1 MSENLSIL
9 YVIIAF
15 FSLGATLGLFTRG
28 QKYHTY
34 FTYIPSAFAS
44 FLTIILSLTIF
55 SSESIHL
62 TFFNIQDLFDFEI
75 FIDGVSAFFLL
86 IIGLISFAVSIY
98 SLSYSKK
105 FDDKKNNSALGMLF
119 NVFIIS
125 MILVVISNNVFFFLI
140 FWELMSLTS
149 FFLVIYEHENKD
161 NLKSGLTYLVMT
173 HLGTGFIFA
182 SFILMYTQTGSFS
195 FDSFRDISIIPQ
207 YVKDIAFVLAFV
219 GFGTKAGMIPL
230 HTWLPKAHPSAPS
243 NVSALMSAV
252 MLKIAIYGIVRYL
265 FDFNAIDSSP
275 DYIWLGV
282 GIIVIG
288 SISSLVGI
296 LYALIENDI
305 KRALAFSSI
314 ENIGII
320 FIGLGLSVVFA
331 AFHLLSLS
339 VLAFIASMF
348 HTLNHS
354 IFKGLLFMTAGS
366 IHYSTHTKNIED
378 LGGLIKKMPWTA
390 MMFLVG
396 SIAIIGLPPLNGFI
410 GEWLTLQSLLAVFQ
424 IPSNILQVTLAFAVL
439 VFALTIGLVGAT
451 FVRLFGIIF
460 LSKSRSFKA
469 TNAVEVPRL
478 MLIGKAI
485 LASSCVLLGILPFI
499 GINLI
504 VSAFDLP
511 YTPSSPFETISITN
525 TDGSNFASLLM
536 PGVLVIFISVIVGIF
551 AFVRIIGGKTKT
563 IKYGTWDCGF
573 GSLSERTQYTATSL
587 AEPVRRIFGVFYKPN
602 NDIDVNFYAKENL
615 YLKKSIN
622 VISTT
627 RNIFDEKLYGKVI
640 SGSLFVLDKIRKIQS
655 GKVNAYILY
664 IMITLIALLL
674 FVGFGT
680 HE

>member
-1 MSENLSIL
+1 
-9 YVIIAF
+9 
-15 FSLGATLGLFTRG
+15 
-28 QKYHTY
+28 
-34 FTYIPSAFAS
+34 
-44 FLTIILSLTIF
+44 
-55 SSESIHL
+55 
-62 TFFNIQDLFDFEI
+62 
-75 FIDGVSAFFLL
+75 
-86 IIGLISFAVSIY
+86 
-98 SLSYSKK
+98 
-105 FDDKKNNSALGMLF
+105 
-119 NVFIIS
+119 
-125 MILVVISNNVFFFLI
+125 
-140 FWELMSLTS
+140 
-149 FFLVIYEHENKD
+149 
-161 NLKSGLTYLVMT
+161 MT

-195 FDSFRDISIIPQ
+195 FDSFRDVAIIPQ

-219 GFGTKAGMIPL
+219 GFGTKAGMVPL
-230 HTWLPKAHPSAPS
+230 HIWLPKAHPSAPS

-252 MLKIAIYGIVRYL
+252 MLKIAIYGIVRYI

-275 DYIWLGV
+275 DYVWLGM
-282 GIIVIG
+282 GIVVIG
-288 SISSLVGI
+288 SISALVGI

-314 ENIGII
+314 ENVGII
-320 FIGLGLSVVFA
+320 FIGLGLSIVFA

-390 MMFLVG
+390 MMFLIG

-410 GEWLTLQSLLAVFQ
+410 SEWLTLQSLLAVFQ
-424 IPSNILQVTLAFAVL
+424 IPSNILQVSLAFAIL
-439 VFALTIGLVGAT
+439 AFALTIGLAGAT
-451 FVRLFGIIF
+451 FVRLFGITF
-460 LSKSRSFKA
+460 LSKSRSSKA
-469 TNAVEVPRL
+469 INAVEVPRL

-485 LASSCVLLGILPFI
+485 LASSCILLGILPFI

-504 VSAFDLP
+504 ASAFDLP
-511 YTPSSPFETISITN
+511 YAPSSPFETISITN
-525 TDGSNFASLLM
+525 TVDNNFASLLM
-536 PGVLVIFISVIVGIF
+536 PGVLVIFISVFVGIF
-551 AFVRIIGGKTKT
+551 AFVRIVGGKTRT
-563 IKYGTWDCGF
+563 VKYGTWDCGF
-573 GSLSERTQYTATSL
+573 GNLSEKTQYTATSL
-587 AEPVRRIFGVFYKPN
+587 SEPIRRIFGIFYKPH
-602 NDIDVNFYAKENL
+602 NDINTNFYAKENL
-615 YLKKSIN
+615 YLKKSIS

-627 RNIFDEKLYGKVI
+627 RNIFDEKLYGKAI

-664 IMITLIALLL
+664 IMITLITLLL

>member
-1 MSENLSIL
+1 MVENLFIV
-9 YVIIAF
+9 YAIFAF

-44 FLTIILSLTIF
+44 VLTIILSIAVF
-55 SSESIHL
+55 SSENTHL
-62 TFFNIQDLFDFEI
+62 TFFNVQHLFDFEI

-98 SLSYSKK
+98 SLSYSKR

-119 NVFIIS
+119 NIFIVSI
-125 MILVVISNNVFFFLI
+125 ILVVISNNVFFFLI

-149 FFLVIYEHENKD
+149 FFLVIYEHENKN

-195 FDSFRDISIIPQ
+195 FDSFRDVMIIPQ

-219 GFGTKAGMIPL
+219 GFGTKAGMVPL
-230 HTWLPKAHPSAPS
+230 HIWLPKAHPSAPS

-265 FDFNAIDSSP
+265 FDFNTIDNSP
-275 DYIWLGV
+275 DYVWLGM
-282 GIIVIG
+282 GIIIIG
-288 SISSLVGI
+288 SISALVGI
-296 LYALIENDI
+296 LYALVENDI

-314 ENIGII
+314 ENVGII

-331 AFHLLSLS
+331 AFHLTSLS

-366 IHYSTHTKNIED
+366 VHYSTHTKNIED

-390 MMFLVG
+390 MMFLIG

-410 GEWLTLQSLLAVFQ
+410 SEWLTLQSLLAVFQ
-424 IPSNILQVTLAFAVL
+424 IHSNILQVSLAFAIL
-439 VFALTIGLVGAT
+439 AFALTIGIAGAT
-451 FVRLFGIIF
+451 FVRLFGITF
-460 LSKSRSFKA
+460 LSKSRSA
-469 TNAVEVPRL
+469 NAANAVEVPKF

-485 LASSCVLLGILPFI
+485 LASSCIILGILPFI
-499 GINLI
+499 GMNLI
-504 VSAFDLP
+504 VSAFNLP
-511 YTPSSPFETISITN
+511 YMPSSPFETISITN
-525 TDGSNFASLLM
+525 SDNSDFASLMM
-536 PGVLVIFISVIVGIF
+536 PGVLVILTSVFVGVF
-551 AFVRIIGGKTKT
+551 VFVRIIGGKTKT

-573 GSLSERTQYTATSL
+573 GNLSEKTQYTATSL
-587 AEPVRRIFGVFYKPN
+587 AEPIRRIFGVFYKPH
-602 NDIDVNFYAKENL
+602 NDVDADFYTKENL

-627 RNIFDEKLYGKVI
+627 RNIFDEKLYGKTI
-640 SGSLFVLDKIRKIQS
+640 SGSLFVLNKVRKIQS

-664 IMITLIALLL
+664 IMVTLVALLL